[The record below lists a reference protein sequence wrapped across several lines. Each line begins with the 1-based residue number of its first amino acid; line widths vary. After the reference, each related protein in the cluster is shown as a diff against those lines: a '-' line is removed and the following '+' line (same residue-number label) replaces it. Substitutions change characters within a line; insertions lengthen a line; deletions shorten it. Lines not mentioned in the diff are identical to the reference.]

1 MWGQCRVHYNGPRQ
15 LFLGAVANLRKATI
29 SFVVCVC
36 LSVRMEQLGFHWA
49 DFCEIL
55 YFRIFRKSVKEIQV
69 LFKSDK
75 NNGYFTWR
83 CCPGSS
89 VGIATGYKLDGPGI
103 ESRWGA
109 RFSAPVQTGPGAH
122 SASPVQWVPGL
133 SPGGKERP
141 VRDADPSLPSSAV
154 GHERVELYL
163 YSPCEPYGLYRASVP
178 VQGYTL
184 RFLTWNISLSKKNS
198 ARYYHECT

>member
-75 NNGYFTWR
+75 NNGYFT
-83 CCPGSS
+83 
-89 VGIATGYKLDGPGI
+89 
-103 ESRWGA
+103 
-109 RFSAPVQTGPGAH
+109 
-122 SASPVQWVPGL
+122 
-133 SPGGKERP
+133 
-141 VRDADPSLPSSAV
+141 
-154 GHERVELYL
+154 
-163 YSPCEPYGLYRASVP
+163 
-178 VQGYTL
+178 
-184 RFLTWNISLSKKNS
+184 
-198 ARYYHECT
+198 